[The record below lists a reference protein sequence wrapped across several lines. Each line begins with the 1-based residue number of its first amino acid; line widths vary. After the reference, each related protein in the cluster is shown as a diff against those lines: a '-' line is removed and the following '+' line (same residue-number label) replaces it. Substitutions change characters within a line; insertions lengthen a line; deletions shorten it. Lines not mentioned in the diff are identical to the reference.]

1 MTDAPSIPHLDQLQ
15 REPASRQARYEALLD
30 AAPVGLLLTTGE
42 GSVVEANRAA
52 AALLGTTREEMIGT
66 PLAAYLPASEHEA
79 HRRELAAAGEEPARA
94 GRRTELLRRDGER
107 IAMQLT
113 VTPSRSESDELCW
126 VIQDVSEV
134 PPLLETVIENIPAG
148 LVVVDRSGEPVHANA
163 DAHRMLQH
171 QPAEA
176 RDLRSWRDTEAYHL
190 DGRRLQPDEWPL
202 ARTLATGEVV
212 NGEKYEVVLG
222 GRRGILEIST
232 APIVSADGELTGA
245 LAIFQDVSTQEQSE
259 RAERDFVTNAA
270 HELQSPLAAIVSAI
284 EVLQAGA
291 KEGPQRDVFLG
302 HIERAADRLARLV
315 RALLILART
324 QSGLEAPRDELVA
337 LCPLLAEVS
346 SVLTLSPAVE
356 LELDCPDDLAVV
368 TNRELVEQA
377 LVNLAENAAKQTRT
391 GRILLRARE
400 SPGARVEVTVA
411 DTGPGIPATDRLRV
425 FERFYRSDRSSS
437 QGFGLGLAIVRAVAD
452 ALEGEVE
459 LDSAPGAGT
468 TVTLRIPNAASMV
481 TR

>member
-1 MTDAPSIPHLDQLQ
+1 
-15 REPASRQARYEALLD
+15 
-30 AAPVGLLLTTGE
+30 
-42 GSVVEANRAA
+42 
-52 AALLGTTREEMIGT
+52 
-66 PLAAYLPASEHEA
+66 
-79 HRRELAAAGEEPARA
+79 
-94 GRRTELLRRDGER
+94 
-107 IAMQLT
+107 
-113 VTPSRSESDELCW
+113 
-126 VIQDVSEV
+126 
-134 PPLLETVIENIPAG
+134 
-148 LVVVDRSGEPVHANA
+148 VHANA

-291 KEGPQRDVFLG
+291 KDGPQRDVFLG

-425 FERFYRSDRSSS
+425 FERFYRSDRSPS